1 MLKLLKNM
9 RRKEVLMVLLCTVL
23 VAVQVYFD
31 LRLPDYMTDL
41 TTLIKTSGA
50 TADILSV
57 GVKMLGCTLVSA
69 VLAVGCGYLA
79 AKAASGFSFAV
90 REKLFRHVM
99 DIGSEEMQDFSVAS
113 LITRTTN
120 DITQIQMIV
129 AMGLQMMIKSP
140 IMAVWAV
147 IKILGKSWELS
158 AVTAAFVVVLCV
170 TILTVMSIC
179 IPRFRI
185 VQKLTDQINRVAR
198 ENLTGINVVHAF
210 NAEQYQNDKFN
221 KPSLDMM
228 NVQVKNQKLF
238 ALVQPTMTLGM
249 NGLSSRAL
257 KDDEKNDVD
266 GTIVALDGIAI
277 IVNKDSKVADLTV
290 EQLKKMF
297 TGEITNWKEV
307 GGDDGEIVL
316 VGREAGSGT
325 RDGFESIVDVKD
337 SCKYAQEL
345 TATGAVI
352 SAVEANPLAIGY
364 ASLSAVGD
372 TVAMVTVEGVECSED
387 TVKDG
392 SYKIQRPFVFVTN
405 KSAALSEQAQAFVDF
420 ATSKDA
426 ADLIRTAGA
435 VPVNE

>member
-1 MLKLLKNM
+1 MKNVTMISRRSFLKAAMAASAVSALAFTGCGGSASSTVAASSTASSAAGQAAGTLSGNVATGGSTSMKNVIAALTEGFA
-9 RRKEVLMVLLCTVL
+9 EVEPGVTVS
-23 VAVQVYFD
+23 YD
-31 LRLPDYMTDL
+31 PTG
-41 TTLIKTSGA
+41 SGA
-50 TADILSV
+50 GITGATDKTLDI
-57 GVKMLGCTLVSA
+57 
-69 VLAVGCGYLA
+69 
-79 AKAASGFSFAV
+79 
-90 REKLFRHVM
+90 
-99 DIGSEEMQDFSVAS
+99 
-113 LITRTTN
+113 
-120 DITQIQMIV
+120 
-129 AMGLQMMIKSP
+129 
-140 IMAVWAV
+140 
-147 IKILGKSWELS
+147 
-158 AVTAAFVVVLCV
+158 
-170 TILTVMSIC
+170 
-179 IPRFRI
+179 
-185 VQKLTDQINRVAR
+185 
-198 ENLTGINVVHAF
+198 
-210 NAEQYQNDKFN
+210 
-221 KPSLDMM
+221 
-228 NVQVKNQKLF
+228 
-238 ALVQPTMTLGM
+238 
-249 NGLSSRAL
+249 GLSSRAL

-266 GTIVALDGIAI
+266 GTTVALDGIAI
-277 IVNKDSKVADLTV
+277 VVNKASKVADLTV
-290 EQLKKMF
+290 DQLKQMF
-297 TGEITNWKEV
+297 TGEITNWKDV

-405 KSAALSEQAQAFVDF
+405 KSVTLSEQAQAFVDF